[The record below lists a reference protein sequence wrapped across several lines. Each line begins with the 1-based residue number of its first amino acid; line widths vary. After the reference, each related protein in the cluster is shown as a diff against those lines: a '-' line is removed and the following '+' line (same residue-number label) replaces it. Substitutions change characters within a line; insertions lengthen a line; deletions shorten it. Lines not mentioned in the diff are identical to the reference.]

1 MCKSQIRF
9 VVWALTLAAVAS
21 LTFVERAGAF
31 MGMYE
36 GLSSEKLAHMRF
48 ELELTDE
55 QMDEL
60 QDIFLASAK
69 KLIPKRGELKLA
81 RLEMGAMMSDPEPD
95 RKKIEAH
102 VRNVGALQTEVRLL
116 QMMRR
121 LDVLAVLTPE
131 QRKMLQMRFAPGRGR
146 KHSEMGRG
154 MRERM
159 GRARGMMRG
168 ERGPK
173 WMHEERL
180 EED

>member
-1 MCKSQIRF
+1 MCKSRVRF
-9 VVWALTLAAVAS
+9 VVWALALAAAAS

-31 MGMYE
+31 MGMYK
-36 GLSSEKLAHMRF
+36 GLSPEKFTHMRF

-55 QMDEL
+55 QVDEL
-60 QDIFLASAK
+60 QDIFLASAR
-69 KLIPKRGELKLA
+69 KLIPKRGEIKLA

-102 VRNVGALQTEVRLL
+102 IRNVGALQTEVRLL

-121 LDVLAVLTPE
+121 LDVIAVLTPE
-131 QRKMLQMRFAPGRGR
+131 QRKMLQKRFAPGRGR

-159 GRARGMMRG
+159 GRARGACQ
-168 ERGPK
+168 
-173 WMHEERL
+173 
-180 EED
+180 